1 MLRHD
6 HVRCLEAAPL
16 SQCAHGHHPG
26 TPPPTGTDVSFLDFL
41 ASRSD
46 DMVAEGIAHVTVV
59 GISVLLSTVIGIALG
74 VATYRTERPREI
86 ALAVTGSFL
95 TVPSFA
101 LFILLLGPLGLGAKP
116 VVVAL
121 TMYGL
126 LPIVRNTIT
135 GLREVDPA
143 IVESAQ
149 GMGMSRR
156 QRLLRIEL
164 PLAWPVIITGV
175 RVTTL
180 ILVGIATIGAI
191 VLGPGYGNFIFD
203 GLARVGIPVSVNL
216 VLAGILGVIIV
227 AILFD
232 VAFNVLR
239 TLTTSRGIR

>member
-1 MLRHD
+1 MSL
-6 HVRCLEAAPL
+6 
-16 SQCAHGHHPG
+16 
-26 TPPPTGTDVSFLDFL
+26 LDFL
-41 ASRSD
+41 SNRRD
-46 DMVAEGIAHVTVV
+46 DMLQLGIEHVTIV
-59 GISVLLSTVIGIALG
+59 GISVLLATVIGVALG
-74 VATYRTERPREI
+74 VATYRTERPRELV
-86 ALAVTGSFL
+86 LAVTSSFL

-101 LFILLLGPLGLGAKP
+101 LFIMLIGPLGIGAKP

-149 GMGMSRR
+149 GMGMNRR

-164 PLAWPVIITGV
+164 PLAWPVIMTGV

-191 VLGPGYGNFIFD
+191 VAGPGYGDFIFD
-203 GLARVGIPVSVNL
+203 GLAKVGSPIAVPLVVS
-216 VLAGILGVIIV
+216 GMIGVIIV

-232 VAFNVLR
+232 AAFNLLGK
-239 TLTTSRGIR
+239 LTTSRGIK